1 MMFIVPRIGLAC
13 TMALLVL
20 PAGAQPAPSVQVQTV
35 ALERKT
41 LTDTVL
47 GYGMVAPAADS
58 LRTLSLPRPGQVL
71 QLWVSVGQSVR
82 RGAPLLEFG
91 TAADAS
97 LAYEQAVQAVA
108 FARGEAE
115 RVRALLDQQ
124 LATRSQLAAAEQAL
138 ADAQARLR
146 QQQSLGAQRARETLV
161 APFDGVVV
169 ALPTARGE
177 RLAAGAPLLQ
187 LAAAGREQVLV
198 GVEPG
203 DARRVRAGQAVEVH
217 DTLDSARAI
226 AGRVTQVFGMIDPQ
240 TQLVN
245 VQVSIPGDGLLP
257 GTRVTASI
265 TVGRQSAWVVPR
277 LAVLR
282 DAKGAYLFQVAQGRA
297 HRVDVSTGLEQG
309 GLLAVQGPLAPDR
322 PVVSL
327 GNYELHDGMAVRG
340 GGR

>member
-1 MMFIVPRIGLAC
+1 MMLIVRRMCLAYAI
-13 TMALLVL
+13 ALWLL
-20 PAGAQPAPSVQVQTV
+20 PAAAQPAPSAQVQTV
-35 ALERKT
+35 PLERKT

-47 GYGMVAPAADS
+47 GYGAVAPATDS

-71 QLWVSVGQSVR
+71 QLWVSTGQSVR
-82 RGAPLLEFG
+82 RGTALLEFG

-115 RVRALLDQQ
+115 RVRALLEQQ
-124 LATRSQLAAAEQAL
+124 LATRSQLAATEQAL

-146 QQQSLGAQRARETLV
+146 QQQSLGSHNARETLR

-169 ALPTARGE
+169 AIPAARGE

-203 DARRVRAGQAVEVH
+203 DARRVRAGQTVAVQ
-217 DTLDSARAI
+217 DTLGNARVI
-226 AGRVTQVFGMIDPQ
+226 TGRVTQVFGMIDPQ

-265 TVGRQSAWVVPR
+265 AVGQQSAWVVPR

-297 HRVDVSTGLEQG
+297 HRVDVSTGLEQD
-309 GLLAVQGPLAPDR
+309 GLLAVQGPLVPDR
-322 PVVSL
+322 PVVGV